1 MIYTTNAAIKS
12 NNLLFYKLFNF
23 IPKIPKKQWTTLI
36 STQLILCDL
45 ALPSYLNYCTRDTWH
60 VKEENRIILLSF
72 CHSIM
77 IKGLLNGKYKRSECR
92 VKVYTLNS
100 LLLTVLL
107 QRLWVS
113 SKKFCIDLS
122 FIIYQ
127 IVMNKSRSLM
137 AFPD

>member
-1 MIYTTNAAIKS
+1 MWPISRWYLPQMQPS
-12 NNLLFYKLFNF
+12 NC
-23 IPKIPKKQWTTLI
+23 LI
-36 STQLILCDL
+36 SFRKFRKNNGQLWYQLILCDL
-45 ALPSYLNYCTRDTWH
+45 ALPSYLNYCTRVTWH
-60 VKEENRIILLSF
+60 VMEENRIILLSI